1 MKRPE
6 KVENV
11 LEKIKKC
18 IEQKKYTFTNH
29 ALQRVKE
36 RGIDMATTRYIL
48 LKGHED
54 KRKSFFEEANNSWKY
69 AIEGI
74 TKDELRVRVI
84 VAFDEDGMLVITVMY
99 VGKGDNV

>member
-6 KVENV
+6 KLENI
-11 LEKIKKC
+11 LAKIKEC

-48 LKGHED
+48 LTGHED
-54 KRKSFFEEANNSWKY
+54 KRKSVFDEANNCWKY
-69 AIEGI
+69 AITGI
-74 TKDELRVRVI
+74 SKDELRIRVI

-99 VGKGDNV
+99 VEKGINV